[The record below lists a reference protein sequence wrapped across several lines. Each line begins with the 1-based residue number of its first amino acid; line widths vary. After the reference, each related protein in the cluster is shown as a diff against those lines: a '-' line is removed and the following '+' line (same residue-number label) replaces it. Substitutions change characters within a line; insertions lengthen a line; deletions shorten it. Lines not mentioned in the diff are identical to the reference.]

1 MMSDVDRY
9 CESNLIDENITQ
21 LVIIRNK
28 SQDLVDNLHMEIRR
42 LTENIDRLV
51 KRQKELRK

>member
-28 SQDLVDNLHMEIRR
+28 SQDLVDNLQMEIRR

>member
-28 SQDLVDNLHMEIRR
+28 SQDLVDNLQMEIRR

-51 KRQKELRK
+51 ARQKELRK